1 MGLSGIYNSPVPHED
16 GVALVKA
23 AFGAGVTFFDT
34 ADAYGPHT
42 NEVLLGKVG
51 NFFSF
56 PLYLIPSAGAILLI
70 HLVGDGW
77 ILLQGF
83 EFGCRSKES
92 IEL

>member
-1 MGLSGIYNSPVPHED
+1 MGLSGIYNPPVPHED

-56 PLYLIPSAGAILLI
+56 PLYLIPSAGAILSNST
-70 HLVGDGW
+70 GW
-77 ILLQGF
+77 RWMDFAARFRIRMQKQ
-83 EFGCRSKES
+83 RVN
-92 IEL
+92 